1 MPGEMDLNRIL
12 QTLSPVLLE
21 DTYVF
26 CALPDHQY
34 GDLAELSPLAAVQE
48 PEGLTLIIKAQDA
61 QRENLPFHGLFRC
74 IRLEVHSSL
83 ESVGLTAR
91 LSTALAEQ
99 GISANLIAGAHHDQV
114 LVPEQSAVQALQI
127 LESLSANAPT
137 LR

>member
-61 QRENLPFHGLFRC
+61 QRENLAFHGLFRC

-83 ESVGLTAR
+83 ESVGLTAS

-114 LVPEQSAVQALQI
+114 LVPEQSAVHALEI
-127 LESLSANAPT
+127 LESLSATAP
-137 LR
+137 

>member
-1 MPGEMDLNRIL
+1 M
-12 QTLSPVLLE
+12 
-21 DTYVF
+21 
-26 CALPDHQY
+26 
-34 GDLAELSPLAAVQE
+34 QE

-61 QRENLPFHGLFRC
+61 QREHLPFHGLFRC